1 MKRTLSSLVV
11 FCTCLLPFT
20 AQSQC
25 TNSGTPVWNPLPSTG
40 STTGTLNYP
49 STTATGS
56 VNIVSGGTTT
66 FFPTPTALTNPTSFN
81 KSASGTATITFNIAV
96 SKSSVGESFK
106 LSSVGTSEGQSITA
120 TDEMNVPAYPT
131 WVTTMTATIGGI
143 TNNEI
148 TGTGSNGA
156 SEFSFSVPIKSL
168 TIGPKSGVTATSA
181 VTVIFQTLCAAPT
194 IPVEL
199 TFFKG
204 HEHNGRALL
213 TWQTVSEKNNVG
225 FDIQRSFDAQTW
237 QNIGFVKGQGQ
248 SNTIQNYAFED
259 NTPLSIWGHST
270 VYFRLRQMDND
281 GGSTLTQILCKV
293 IAIAYSRL
301 SVMRSSERLWTIY
314 RVTVPMTMDL
324 RAQTRVRFPR
334 VVRAHRRTLAA
345 SGPCPPV
352 ERTKKSSKN
361 CFSRHSHAD
370 PQRTRSEQ
378 PSHSSRRRGTPHA
391 NGETRTSCTRC

>member
-11 FCTCLLPFT
+11 FCTFLLPFA

-25 TNSGTPVWNPLPSTG
+25 TNSGTPVWNPLPGTG

-96 SKSSVGESFK
+96 SKSSVGESFRFA
-106 LSSVGTSEGQSITA
+106 SVGTSEGQSITA
-120 TDEMNVPAYPT
+120 TDEMNATVYPT
-131 WVTTMTATIGGI
+131 WVNTAIATIGG
-143 TNNEI
+143 TNNNEI

-181 VTVIFQTLCAAPT
+181 VTVIFQTLCVAST

-213 TWQTVSEKNNVG
+213 TWQTVSEKNNMG
-225 FDIQRSFDAQTW
+225 FD
-237 QNIGFVKGQGQ
+237 
-248 SNTIQNYAFED
+248 
-259 NTPLSIWGHST
+259 
-270 VYFRLRQMDND
+270 
-281 GGSTLTQILCKV
+281 
-293 IAIAYSRL
+293 
-301 SVMRSSERLWTIY
+301 
-314 RVTVPMTMDL
+314 
-324 RAQTRVRFPR
+324 
-334 VVRAHRRTLAA
+334 RR
-345 SGPCPPV
+345 
-352 ERTKKSSKN
+352 
-361 CFSRHSHAD
+361 
-370 PQRTRSEQ
+370 
-378 PSHSSRRRGTPHA
+378 
-391 NGETRTSCTRC
+391 